1 MNSSLQSR
9 NVMVG
14 GKRTSIRLE
23 PEMWEGLFDIARNEK
38 ISVNA
43 ICSEVDR
50 TRCQSSLTS
59 AVRVFIVSYYRRH
72 VTGTNFLRDSALFM
86 PSSHASAAHLSQI
99 KNDIALRKV

>member
-14 GKRTSIRLE
+14 GKRTSMRLE
-23 PEMWEGLFDIARNEK
+23 PEMWEGLFDIARHEK
-38 ISVNA
+38 KSVNA

-72 VTGTNFLRDSALFM
+72 VTGTNLLRDNGLSL
-86 PSSHASAAHLSQI
+86 PSSHNNAAHYPPT
-99 KNDIALRKV
+99 

>member
-9 NVMVG
+9 NVMVS
-14 GKRTSIRLE
+14 GKRTSMRLE
-23 PEMWEGLFDIARNEK
+23 PEMWEGLFDIARHEK

-72 VTGTNFLRDSALFM
+72 VMGTHLPNKDALAISASM
-86 PSSHASAAHLSQI
+86 TNSRHAPAHLDA
-99 KNDIALRKV
+99 N